1 MEAHVSL
8 PPGYRLVHF
17 AEVDS
22 TNAEA
27 LRRAARGDLRPTWYW
42 ADRQLQGRGRLGR
55 SWVSEPGNL
64 YASLLLSLLIP
75 AARASGLSIVV
86 SLAVAETLRAFLP
99 AVVPL
104 EVKWPND
111 VLVAGKKA
119 AGILI
124 ESTSQGESMQI
135 ALGCG
140 LNLKS
145 APPDTRYGATAL
157 ADHGALVAPSAALE
171 RLAGEL
177 DKLLQQ
183 WKGGAG
189 FAGIKSR
196 WVGLARDFGKEIVLT
211 SASGEIRGRFEGL
224 GENGSL
230 LLRNRAGLEEFHAG
244 EVSLSDGPEGN
255 A

>member
-1 MEAHVSL
+1 MGAEVLL

-17 AEVDS
+17 AEIDS

-27 LRRAARGDLRPTWYW
+27 LRQAGRGESGPTWYW
-42 ADRQLQGRGRLGR
+42 ADSQLEGRGRLGR

-64 YASLLLSLLIP
+64 YASLLLSMSIP
-75 AARASGLSIVV
+75 ASRASGLGIVV
-86 SLAVAETLRAFLP
+86 SLAVLGTFRAFLP
-99 AVVPL
+99 ATIPL

-111 VLVAGKKA
+111 VLIAGMKA

-124 ESTSQGESMQI
+124 ESTSQAEAMQM

-145 APPDTRYGATAL
+145 APSATRYGATAL
-157 ADHGALVAPSAALE
+157 AQHAAPVPPAAALE

-177 DKLLQQ
+177 DDLLKD
-183 WKGGAG
+183 WDWGSG
-189 FAGIKSR
+189 FGRIKDKWLR
-196 WVGLARDFGKEIVLT
+196 HARALGKEIVLA
-211 SASGEIRGRFEGL
+211 SAAGEIRGEFEGL

-230 LLRNRAGLEEFHAG
+230 LLRNRSGLQEFHAG
-244 EVSLSDGPEGN
+244 EVSLAEPGEGL